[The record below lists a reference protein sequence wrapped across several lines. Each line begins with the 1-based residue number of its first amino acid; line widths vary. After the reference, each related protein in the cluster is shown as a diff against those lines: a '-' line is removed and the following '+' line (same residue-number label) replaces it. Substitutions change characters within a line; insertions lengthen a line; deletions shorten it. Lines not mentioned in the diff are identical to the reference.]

1 MYLSVCL
8 SICLSACLS
17 IYLSSSLASQLSTRL
32 SVCLSVYLC
41 LYLSLSVSLT
51 IYLFLYPCMC
61 LSVIS
66 SHSLVLSLSLSFH
79 LSLSLYLSLSISA
92 NLSVNV
98 CLSLYRPISL
108 SLSLH
113 FHVHLYLYL
122 CLCLF
127 LSIYPF
133 IYPCTA
139 LSSLKRR
146 ILRHVPISELV
157 NIKNKAILLDLLT
170 RFCNLTTSKTKQVCE
185 TSSLFLT
192 WQRQKRSNS
201 ASLPPKFGGDNIKTK
216 QFYETS
222 FTTRKCSA
230 KLTASCQWVLCF
242 LLHLP
247 QVLRLPHKSEVRSY
261 EVLHLSPKII
271 LADLK
276 IWCSKMQL
284 LSGNQRPDLLTSL
297 MEMSLVLRLPRDMH
311 LCRSSSNVP
320 PLPAFLKLLQ
330 NPDFLLT
337 LGKVQNPLR
346 LPRKMTVQRPKVV
359 RTCDVFTKCF
369 APQLRVACNFWFL
382 IRPDGSAPAALA
394 SLLFDPPS
402 HNTLENQSASM
413 CFATFLL
420 FCTSWSSFYW
430 PVLFWLFLFSD
441 CSPHCCC
448 L

>member
-1 MYLSVCL
+1 MSLSV
-8 SICLSACLS
+8 SICLSD
-17 IYLSSSLASQLSTRL
+17 Y
-32 SVCLSVYLC
+32 
-41 LYLSLSVSLT
+41 
-51 IYLFLYPCMC
+51 
-61 LSVIS
+61 
-66 SHSLVLSLSLSFH
+66 LSLSLSMHVSLCYF
-79 LSLSLYLSLSISA
+79 LPFSGSLSFSVFPSLSISLYLSLSLSISA

-108 SLSLH
+108 SLSLSLH

-122 CLCLF
+122 YLCLF

-185 TSSLFLT
+185 TSSLFLA

-230 KLTASCQWVLCF
+230 KLTASCQCVLCF

-276 IWCSKMQL
+276 IWCSKMQPF
-284 LSGNQRPDLLTSL
+284 SGNQRPDLLTSL